1 MITQLLFFEILIIL
15 GAALNV
21 YVLWINAVITTS
33 LLCNISVTN
42 YFNLR

>member
-1 MITQLLFFEILIIL
+1 MITQLFFKILIIL
-15 GAALNV
+15 GAGLNI
-21 YVLWINAVITTS
+21 YVLRFNAVITTS